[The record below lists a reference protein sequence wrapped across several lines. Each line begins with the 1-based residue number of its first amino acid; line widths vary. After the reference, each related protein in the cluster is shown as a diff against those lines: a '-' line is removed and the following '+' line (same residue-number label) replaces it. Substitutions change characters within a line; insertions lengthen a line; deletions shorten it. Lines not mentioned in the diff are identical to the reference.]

1 VTTTAPPPG
10 LRQIA
15 TKEIAVLSVFL
26 FFGLAILPILI
37 YYVGVTVFG
46 AYGGFGYSDFFGTL
60 SQKVRSGDSV
70 AWFLIISPYLGW
82 QCLRLTA
89 FAWRLADKP
98 SSAE

>member
-1 VTTTAPPPG
+1 MTTTAQPPG

-15 TKEIAVLSVFL
+15 TKEIALLSGFL

-37 YYVGVTVFG
+37 YYVGQVVFG
-46 AYGGFGYSDFFGTL
+46 AYSGFGYGDFFGTL
-60 SQKVRSGDSV
+60 SQKVRNGDSV

-89 FAWRLADKP
+89 FAWRLSDKER
-98 SSAE
+98 SAS